1 MFYFYRYIPPT
12 RKQNLLARQFLMS
25 LLRMKQSKKIEVEGL
40 EVALEN
46 RWQAKRA
53 RNPRGPGS
61 WDAWSSK
68 RKPVEQD

>member
-1 MFYFYRYIPPT
+1 MFYFHRYIPPI
-12 RKQNLLARQFLMS
+12 RKQNLLVRQFLMS
-25 LLRMKQSKKIEVEGL
+25 LLRMKQSKKIEGEGL
-40 EVALEN
+40 EVALES

-53 RNPRGPGS
+53 RNPRGTGS